1 MAKHTE
7 SKSSQTNQLENNKDS
22 FLPLIGINLDVKGGP
37 PEEAAIQTTYTDSI
51 LRSGGVPVLLPPMG
65 DEQLKAVLARL
76 DGVML
81 IGGADYCPSLYNEE
95 ADGTVDLA
103 HERRQDFD
111 FRLAR
116 QVLAQSMPVLG
127 VCLGAQLL
135 NILQGGSLIQDI
147 KTSLPESKIEHV
159 SKNGWQE
166 GFTRH
171 EVRLEPA
178 TTLAAV
184 YGRERFE
191 VTTSHHQSVKS
202 LGRSLKV
209 SALADDGVV
218 EAIEMVDRTFVIGVQ
233 WHPERDYETNKPL
246 FDRLVAAAREFAE
259 QKGLRCAEY

>member
-7 SKSSQTNQLENNKDS
+7 SK
-22 FLPLIGINLDVKGGP
+22 PLIGINLDVKGGP

-51 LRSGGVPVLLPPMG
+51 LRSGGVPVLLPPMP
-65 DEQLKAVLARL
+65 DDQLKAVLSRL

-116 QVLAQSMPVLG
+116 QVLAVPSMPVLG

-147 KTSLPESKIEHV
+147 KTALPESHVEHV

-191 VTTSHHQSVKS
+191 VPTSHHQSVKS

-259 QKGLRCAEY
+259 QADKAYQKES